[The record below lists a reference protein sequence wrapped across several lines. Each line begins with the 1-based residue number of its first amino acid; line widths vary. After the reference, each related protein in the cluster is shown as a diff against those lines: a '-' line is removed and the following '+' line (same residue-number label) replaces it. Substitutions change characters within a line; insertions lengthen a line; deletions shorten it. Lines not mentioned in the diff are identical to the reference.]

1 MKEVTKMTERRS
13 QHKDFKFE
21 MIKNSIIKNRQREV
35 ALIEKKRKYNPDK
48 DKQVTA
54 SLNEIETIRLQLK
67 GIGKFIS
74 DDDISKMI
82 KMQYSVKDMQQW
94 ANMRLLLSFVVF
106 ILGVIVSFFIHH
118 VRGGMAVTMI
128 LTIGSWFL
136 SSNLINSSYE
146 KYQIERNV
154 AFAEITRLYSA
165 YAPELQYG
173 SNLIALLNRIVPR
186 IENEADRSAMQ
197 KLILDIQK
205 DPTDSKPFLDF
216 AHIFSTSDRAELIML
231 SMQQMYLGD
240 VDDTSVRA
248 LADDANTDLLKQI
261 DKVIEKKSDKFIFNN
276 TAVVTLAMI
285 VMFAYLLLVVIGQF
299 SSIFSTLG

>member
-1 MKEVTKMTERRS
+1 MTEKRS

-21 MIKNSIIKNRQREV
+21 IIKNSIIKNRQREI

-48 DKQVTA
+48 DKQITA

-82 KMQYSVKDMQQW
+82 KMQYLVKDMQQW

>member
-1 MKEVTKMTERRS
+1 MTEKRS

-21 MIKNSIIKNRQREV
+21 MIKNSIIKNRQREI

-285 VMFAYLLLVVIGQF
+285 VMFAYLLLVVTGQF

>member
-1 MKEVTKMTERRS
+1 MTEKRS

-21 MIKNSIIKNRQREV
+21 IIKNSIIKNRQREI

>member
-1 MKEVTKMTERRS
+1 MTEKRS

-21 MIKNSIIKNRQREV
+21 IIKNSIIKNRQREI

-48 DKQVTA
+48 DKQITA

-186 IENEADRSAMQ
+186 IENDADRSAMQ

>member
-1 MKEVTKMTERRS
+1 MTEKRS

-165 YAPELQYG
+165 YAPELQYR

>member
-1 MKEVTKMTERRS
+1 MTEKRS

-48 DKQVTA
+48 DKQVTV

-94 ANMRLLLSFVVF
+94 ANMRLLLSFLVF

-118 VRGGMAVTMI
+118 VRGGMAITMI

-165 YAPELQYG
+165 YAPELRYG

-216 AHIFSTSDRAELIML
+216 AHVFSTSDRAELIML

-276 TAVVTLAMI
+276 TAVVTLAMV
-285 VMFAYLLLVVIGQF
+285 VMFVYLLLVVIGQF

>member
-1 MKEVTKMTERRS
+1 MTEKRS

-118 VRGGMAVTMI
+118 VKGGMAVTMI

>member
-1 MKEVTKMTERRS
+1 MTEKRS

-118 VRGGMAVTMI
+118 VRGGIAVTMI

>member
-1 MKEVTKMTERRS
+1 MTEKRS

-21 MIKNSIIKNRQREV
+21 MIKNSIIKNRQREI

-48 DKQVTA
+48 DKQITA

-118 VRGGMAVTMI
+118 VKGGMAVTMI

>member
-1 MKEVTKMTERRS
+1 MTEKRS

-21 MIKNSIIKNRQREV
+21 MIKNSIIKNRQREI

-48 DKQVTA
+48 DKQITA

-186 IENEADRSAMQ
+186 IENEADRNAMQ

>member
-1 MKEVTKMTERRS
+1 MTEKRS

-48 DKQVTA
+48 DKQVTE

-205 DPTDSKPFLDF
+205 DPADSKPFLDF

>member
-1 MKEVTKMTERRS
+1 MTEKRS

-261 DKVIEKKSDKFIFNN
+261 DKVIEKKSNKFIFNN

>member
-1 MKEVTKMTERRS
+1 MTEKRS
-13 QHKDFKFE
+13 QHKDFKLE
-21 MIKNSIIKNRQREV
+21 MVKNSIIKNRQREI

>member
-1 MKEVTKMTERRS
+1 MTEKRS

-21 MIKNSIIKNRQREV
+21 MIKNSIIKNRQREI

-186 IENEADRSAMQ
+186 IENEADRNAMQ

-205 DPTDSKPFLDF
+205 NPTDSKPFLDF

>member
-1 MKEVTKMTERRS
+1 MTEKRS

-82 KMQYSVKDMQQW
+82 KMQYSIKDMQQW

-205 DPTDSKPFLDF
+205 DPADSKPFLDF

>member
-1 MKEVTKMTERRS
+1 MTEKRS

-21 MIKNSIIKNRQREV
+21 MVKNSIIKNRQREI

>member
-1 MKEVTKMTERRS
+1 MTERRS

-276 TAVVTLAMI
+276 TAVVTLAII

>member
-1 MKEVTKMTERRS
+1 MTEKRS

-136 SSNLINSSYE
+136 SSNLINSNYE

>member
-1 MKEVTKMTERRS
+1 MTEKRS

-21 MIKNSIIKNRQREV
+21 MIKNSIIKNRQREI

-48 DKQVTA
+48 DKQITA

>member
-1 MKEVTKMTERRS
+1 MTEKRS

-35 ALIEKKRKYNPDK
+35 ALIERKRKYNPDK

>member
-1 MKEVTKMTERRS
+1 MTEKRS

-21 MIKNSIIKNRQREV
+21 IIKNSIIKNRQREV

-48 DKQVTA
+48 DKQITA

>member
-1 MKEVTKMTERRS
+1 MTEKRS

-21 MIKNSIIKNRQREV
+21 IIKNSIIKNRQREI

-48 DKQVTA
+48 DKQITA

>member
-1 MKEVTKMTERRS
+1 MTEKRS

-21 MIKNSIIKNRQREV
+21 IIKNSIIKNRQREI

-48 DKQVTA
+48 DKQITA

-197 KLILDIQK
+197 KLILNIQK

>member
-1 MKEVTKMTERRS
+1 MTEKRS

-21 MIKNSIIKNRQREV
+21 IIKNSIIKNRQREI

-48 DKQVTA
+48 DKQITA

-205 DPTDSKPFLDF
+205 DPADSKGFVEV
-216 AHIFSTSDRAELIML
+216 AHIFSASDGGELIML

-276 TAVVTLAMI
+276 TAVVTLAMT

>member
-1 MKEVTKMTERRS
+1 MTEKRS

-21 MIKNSIIKNRQREV
+21 MIKNSIIKNRQREI

-118 VRGGMAVTMI
+118 VKGGMAVTMI

>member
-1 MKEVTKMTERRS
+1 MTEKRS

-21 MIKNSIIKNRQREV
+21 MIKNSIIKNRQREI

>member
-1 MKEVTKMTERRS
+1 MTEKRS

-21 MIKNSIIKNRQREV
+21 MIKNSIIKNRQREI

-48 DKQVTA
+48 DKHVTA

-118 VRGGMAVTMI
+118 VKGGMAVTMI

>member
-1 MKEVTKMTERRS
+1 MTEKRS

-21 MIKNSIIKNRQREV
+21 MIKNSIIKNRQREI

-205 DPTDSKPFLDF
+205 DPADSKPFLDF

>member
-1 MKEVTKMTERRS
+1 MTEKRS

-21 MIKNSIIKNRQREV
+21 MIKNSIIKNRQREI

-48 DKQVTA
+48 DKQITA

-205 DPTDSKPFLDF
+205 DPADSKPFLDF

>member
-1 MKEVTKMTERRS
+1 MIEKRS

>member
-1 MKEVTKMTERRS
+1 MTEKRS

-21 MIKNSIIKNRQREV
+21 IIKNSIIKNRQREI

-48 DKQVTA
+48 DKQITA

-94 ANMRLLLSFVVF
+94 ANMRLLFSFVVF

-186 IENEADRSAMQ
+186 IENEADRNAMQ

>member
-1 MKEVTKMTERRS
+1 MTEKRS

-21 MIKNSIIKNRQREV
+21 MIKNSIIKNRQREI

-48 DKQVTA
+48 DKQITA

-118 VRGGMAVTMI
+118 IRGGMAVTMI

>member
-1 MKEVTKMTERRS
+1 MTEKRS
-13 QHKDFKFE
+13 QHNDFKFE
-21 MIKNSIIKNRQREV
+21 MIKNSIIKNRQREI

-118 VRGGMAVTMI
+118 VKGGMAVTMI

>member
-1 MKEVTKMTERRS
+1 MTEKRS

-48 DKQVTA
+48 DKRVTA

>member
-1 MKEVTKMTERRS
+1 MTERRS

>member
-1 MKEVTKMTERRS
+1 MTEKRS

-48 DKQVTA
+48 DKQVTE

-94 ANMRLLLSFVVF
+94 DNMRLLLSFVVF

-205 DPTDSKPFLDF
+205 DPADSKPFLDF

>member
-1 MKEVTKMTERRS
+1 MTEKRS

-21 MIKNSIIKNRQREV
+21 MVKNSIIKNRQREI

-205 DPTDSKPFLDF
+205 DPADSKPFLDF

>member
-1 MKEVTKMTERRS
+1 MTEKRS

-21 MIKNSIIKNRQREV
+21 MIKNSIIKNRQREI

-186 IENEADRSAMQ
+186 IENEADRNAMQ

>member
-1 MKEVTKMTERRS
+1 MTERRS

-74 DDDISKMI
+74 DDEISKMI

-118 VRGGMAVTMI
+118 VRGEMAVTMI

>member
-1 MKEVTKMTERRS
+1 MTEKRS

-67 GIGKFIS
+67 GVGKFIS

-205 DPTDSKPFLDF
+205 DPADSKPFLDF

-276 TAVVTLAMI
+276 TAVVTLAMV